1 MEMISLPIE
10 NENKK
15 IDGTYRLVIA
25 AIKRAKALSQGAL
38 PAMASKA
45 KKITTLAIEE
55 VATGT
60 LKVLTGEEAVKA
72 NEEAKSLTHK
82 RMMDEAQQKETMPED
97 VSELE
102 KDLKVYLSEKSEA
115 SNDKTIDDI
124 FGDGSLSAKK

>member
-38 PAMASKA
+38 PAMA
-45 KKITTLAIEE
+45 ITTLAIEE

-115 SNDKTIDDI
+115 SNDKTIEDI
-124 FGDGSLSAKK
+124 FGDG